1 LSTHVI
7 ISLMAKNEKLT
18 KLKENLPDNF
28 WRFLITGFIIYSF
41 IIVGKVIYENYQ
53 QNKSIDEQRREV
65 IELRQEIEDLRLR
78 IAYYKTD
85 TYKEKIARS
94 KLRYALPGETVVA
107 VPYDPIEKP
116 KKEEDNQT
124 NGIKK
129 KNYQYWWD
137 YFFSS

>member
-1 LSTHVI
+1 MTKS
-7 ISLMAKNEKLT
+7 EKFN

-28 WRFLITGFIIYSF
+28 WRFLISGFIIYF
-41 IIVGKVIYENYQ
+41 FFIVGKVVLDNYR
-53 QNKSIDEQRREV
+53 QNQSVDEQKKEI

-78 IAYYKTD
+78 VAYYKTD

-94 KLRYALPGETVVA
+94 KLRYALPGESVIA

-116 KKEEDNQT
+116 EETKAEQSG
-124 NGIKK
+124 GIKK

-137 YFFSS
+137 YFTQ

>member
-1 LSTHVI
+1 
-7 ISLMAKNEKLT
+7 MAKNEKLT